1 MRDLFTIHNSPLS
14 IRNSSAIARCIP
26 IIVAVTIAVATSGCA
41 PYRIGTDSLYPA
53 DVATVNVPIFESD
66 SFRRNLGERLTEAVC
81 KQIEDETPYKV
92 VRSGTSDSTLTGRI
106 IHDRK
111 RVLIENR
118 NDDVR
123 EVETSLYVQ
132 VTWTK
137 RDGTLI
143 AQNAMIPVDP
153 GLTIDVLGLSSVA
166 PETGQSITTGH
177 QKAIDRLAA
186 QIVGMMEAPW

>member
-1 MRDLFTIHNSPLS
+1 MADMPIRFTIAAFFVLS
-14 IRNSSAIARCIP
+14 LGI
-26 IIVAVTIAVATSGCA
+26 SGCA
-41 PYRIGTDSLYPA
+41 PYRVGTASLYPA
-53 DVATVNVPIFESD
+53 DISSVHVPIFESD

-81 KQIEDETPYKV
+81 KRIEAESNYKV
-92 VRSGTSDSTLTGRI
+92 VRSGVADSTLRGRI

-137 RDGTLI
+137 SDGTLI
-143 AQNAMIPVDP
+143 AQNVLIPVDP
-153 GLTIDVLGLSSVA
+153 ALTVDVVGLSSVV
-166 PETGQSITTGH
+166 PETGQSIATGH

>member
-1 MRDLFTIHNSPLS
+1 MKQFFLA
-14 IRNSSAIARCIP
+14 AIVVAALN
-26 IIVAVTIAVATSGCA
+26 AVTGCA
-41 PYRIGTDSLYPA
+41 PYRVGSDSLYPA
-53 DVATVNVPIFESD
+53 DVATVHVPIFESD

-81 KQIEDETPYKV
+81 KRIEAETNYKI
-92 VRSGTSDSTLTGRI
+92 VRSGVADSTLSGRI
-106 IHDRK
+106 IYDRK
-111 RVLIENR
+111 RVLVENR

-153 GLTIDVLGLSSVA
+153 ALTVDILGLSSVV
-166 PETGQSITTGH
+166 PETGQSIATGH

>member
-1 MRDLFTIHNSPLS
+1 MKLRLS
-14 IRNSSAIARCIP
+14 TAVVLSMLVLSA
-26 IIVAVTIAVATSGCA
+26 SGCA
-41 PYRIGTDSLYPA
+41 RYQIGADTLYPA
-53 DVATVNVPIFESD
+53 DVATVHVPIFESD

-81 KQIEDETPYKV
+81 KRIEAESNYKV
-92 VRSGTSDSTLTGRI
+92 VRSGVADSTLAGRI

-153 GLTIDVLGLSSVA
+153 ALAVDVLGLSSVV
-166 PETGQSITTGH
+166 PETGQSIATGH

>member
-1 MRDLFTIHNSPLS
+1 MNRRF
-14 IRNSSAIARCIP
+14 AIAAALSAS
-26 IIVAVTIAVATSGCA
+26 VAGAAGGCA
-41 PYRIGTDSLYPA
+41 PYRVGTSTLYPA
-53 DVATVNVPIFESD
+53 DVATVHVPIFESD

-81 KQIEDETPYKV
+81 KRIEAETPYKV
-92 VRSGTSDSTLTGRI
+92 VRSGAADSVLTGRI

-111 RVLIENR
+111 RVLVENR

-123 EVETSLYVQ
+123 EVETSLYVV

-143 AQNAMIPVDP
+143 ARNAMIPVDP
-153 GLTIDVLGLSSVA
+153 ALTVDVLGLAPVV
-166 PETGQSITTGH
+166 PETGQSIATGH
-177 QKAIDRLAA
+177 QKAMERLAA

>member
-1 MRDLFTIHNSPLS
+1 MNRRL
-14 IRNSSAIARCIP
+14 AIAVLLP
-26 IIVAVTIAVATSGCA
+26 ALVLGATGCA
-41 PYRIGTDSLYPA
+41 PYRVGTASLYPA
-53 DVATVNVPIFESD
+53 DVATVHVPIFESD

-81 KQIEDETPYKV
+81 KRIEDETPYKV
-92 VRSGTSDSTLTGRI
+92 VRSGVADSVLSGRI

-111 RVLIENR
+111 RVLVENR

-132 VTWTK
+132 VTWAK

-143 AQNAMIPVDP
+143 AQNVMIPIDP
-153 GLTIDVLGLSSVA
+153 GLTVDVLGLSPVV
-166 PETGQSITTGH
+166 PETGQSIATGH
-177 QKAIDRLAA
+177 QQAIERLSA

>member
-1 MRDLFTIHNSPLS
+1 MKLY
-14 IRNSSAIARCIP
+14 IP
-26 IIVAVTIAVATSGCA
+26 ITVAVAVATIISGCA
-41 PYRIGTDSLYPA
+41 PYRVGTQSLYPA
-53 DVATVNVPIFESD
+53 DVATVHVPIFESD
-66 SFRRNLGERLTEAVC
+66 SFRRNLGERLTEAVA

-92 VRSGTSDSTLTGRI
+92 VRSGTADSTLTGRI

-153 GLTIDVLGLSSVA
+153 AMTIDVLGLSSVV

>member
-1 MRDLFTIHNSPLS
+1 MR
-14 IRNSSAIARCIP
+14 RC
-26 IIVAVTIAVATSGCA
+26 VTITALLAGLALVVLGCA
-41 PYRIGTDSLYPA
+41 PYRVGTATLYPS
-53 DVATVNVPIFESD
+53 DVATVHVPIFESD

-81 KQIEDETPYKV
+81 KRIESETPYKV
-92 VRSGTSDSTLTGRI
+92 VRSGNADSVLSGRI
-106 IHDRK
+106 LHDRK
-111 RVLIENR
+111 RVLVENR

-123 EVETSLYVQ
+123 EVETSLYVV

-153 GLTIDVLGLSSVA
+153 SLSVDVLGLSSVV
-166 PETGQSITTGH
+166 PETGQSIATGH

-186 QIVGMMEAPW
+186 QVVGMMETPW